1 MPIVRI
7 LGTFAII
14 PTTLLLTM
22 SFFVFLSVQSIE
34 AQVLRLFGYF
44 VAVLLCVT
52 AALIFFI
59 GIFVLLTGRNPLRP
73 LLQCVIKDEGHP
85 GCAHITRKR
94 L

>member
-34 AQVLRLFGYF
+34 VQGLRLFGYF
-44 VAVLLCVT
+44 VAVLLCMT
-52 AALIFFI
+52 AALIFFT
-59 GIFVLLTGRNPLRP
+59 GIFVLLTGRNPFTP
-73 LLQCVIKDEGHP
+73 LLQYVIKHQGARSDGL
-85 GCAHITRKR
+85 GLRS
-94 L
+94 